1 MKTALDYTVDDL
13 KDIIVRAWES
23 GLCRGKPPAP
33 YVMEELERVYR
44 ESIKYDK
51 PWGFG
56 EPIKET
62 VEKLRTLRDNLM
74 RLEETEYY
82 IEDLVKKFDRV
93 DE

>member
-1 MKTALDYTVDDL
+1 MKTALEYTVDDL

-33 YVMEELERVYR
+33 YVMEELEHIYR

-56 EPIKET
+56 EPVKET
-62 VEKLRTLRDNLM
+62 VEKLRTLQNNLM

-93 DE
+93 DD